1 MARRD
6 GVGMKRL
13 LLYLVLILVGG
24 LGVDCSDAQSDGGGR
39 ASASDAPT
47 SERKLATIETGR
59 DVAEDDPLVRS
70 FAAALDELQRLC
82 RADNR
87 ERIADQAV
95 VAQRLL
101 KNGGVTESLLS
112 ILTHVRKS
120 IPEES
125 KQQLNLACS
134 DAFGAYVVLRGGK
147 PD

>member
-1 MARRD
+1 MGSD
-6 GVGMKRL
+6 G
-13 LLYLVLILVGG
+13 
-24 LGVDCSDAQSDGGGR
+24 DGGGP

-70 FAAALDELQRLC
+70 FAVALDELQRLC
-82 RADNR
+82 GADSR
-87 ERIADQAV
+87 VRIADQAV

-112 ILTHVRKS
+112 ILTHVGES

-125 KQQLNLACS
+125 KQQLNPACS

-147 PD
+147 AD